1 MAKQQVRAQAN
12 DSLKN
17 WLVAERNNE
26 FKIFSRDQWAEADHD
41 EWTVVVDH
49 LTEEDAARELVRRA
63 PTGNTA
69 P

>member
-1 MAKQQVRAQAN
+1 M
-12 DSLKN
+12 
-17 WLVAERNNE
+17 AERNNE

-41 EWTVVVDH
+41 EWTVVADH
-49 LTEEDAARELVRRA
+49 LTEEDAARELVSRA